1 MTKEQIKDAIK
12 DMTDHDIMEL
22 NNVFCELE
30 NYVDNH
36 IYINDEDF
44 FNTFFQER
52 IDIARAISYGD
63 YRFSDEYVRFDGYG
77 NLESIIFLDLNDLA
91 DSVENV
97 ATCVEE
103 NFKYFKHLFNG

>member
-12 DMTDHDIMEL
+12 DMTDLDIMEL

-30 NYVDNH
+30 NYMDNY
-36 IYINDEDF
+36 IYINDEYF
-44 FNTFFQER
+44 F
-52 IDIARAISYGD
+52 IDHFEEGINIARAVQYGD
-63 YRFSDEYVRFDGYG
+63 YNVNHNYVKFNGYG
-77 NLESIIFLDLNDLA
+77 NLESMDFLDLNDLA

-103 NFKYFKHLFNG
+103 NWDDFKRLF